1 MNRSLG
7 VAISLLLLSAFVTA
21 QPNRADGADE
31 ILAVVNGKAITYT
44 QIVGDVDMQAEIN
57 AIRTIQRVDPSV
69 SDDEIEKDLVFQRLR
84 SFVLQTLLDAEADR
98 IQLKITDAQMRQ
110 IIARERKLIGLE
122 DSDVKGWATYLKE
135 KFNLSPTEYK
145 ARRSEEIRRGEIMNY
160 MAGYYGPL
168 PPQFPLEIYFSLSVT
183 PREVR
188 QEFER
193 TADQWRVARNIDYQ
207 QFKLLYPSDVSLD
220 ARRKLVDAVWQGE
233 NSVRSRVQANESL
246 EKASDGL
253 KQLIEDLGI
262 PGVRMEVTERKTA
275 KDDSELDATAYQMVL
290 SVAATGGVSEIGR
303 ADETDENGQQYEGV
317 TFVQLFSR
325 DDGDK
330 RNYESPKV
338 QEGIRN
344 KIQNQ
349 RLARNRAKVE
359 QALMKRA
366 AIVPEKLFVR

>member
-57 AIRTIQRVDPSV
+57 AIRTIQRVEPSV

-98 IQLKITDAQMRQ
+98 IQLKISDAQMRQ

-145 ARRSEEIRRGEIMNY
+145 TRRAEEIRRGEIMNY

-193 TADQWRVARNIDYQ
+193 TADQWRVARNIDYE
-207 QFKLLYPSDVSLD
+207 QFKLLYPSDISLD

-246 EKASDGL
+246 DKASDGL

-262 PGVRMEVTERKTA
+262 PGVRMEIIERKTA

-290 SVAATGGVSEIGR
+290 SVASTGGVSEIGR

-317 TFVQLFSR
+317 TFVHLYSR

-344 KIQNQ
+344 KIENQ

-366 AIVPEKLFVR
+366 AIVPEKLFIR